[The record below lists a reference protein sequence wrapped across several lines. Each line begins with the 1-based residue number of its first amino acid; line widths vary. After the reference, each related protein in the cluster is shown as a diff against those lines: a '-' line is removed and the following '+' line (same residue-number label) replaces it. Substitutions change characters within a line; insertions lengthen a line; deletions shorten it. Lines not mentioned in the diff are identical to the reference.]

1 MNIRR
6 LLYGTYSEYILAIIL
21 GFGLA
26 TVFRKACKERDCL
39 VFKGPKIDNMA
50 NKTFKYDGKCYTFT
64 PEVGSCHDGKQT
76 LTFA

>member
-6 LLYGTYSEYILAIIL
+6 LLYGTYSEYILAILL

-26 TVFRKACKERDCL
+26 TMFRKACKERNCL
-39 VFKGPKIDNMA
+39 VFKGPKIDKMT

-64 PEVGSCHDGKQT
+64 PEIGSCHEQKQT
-76 LTFA
+76 LSFA

>member
-6 LLYGTYSEYILAIIL
+6 LLYGTYSEYVLAILL

-26 TVFRKACKERDCL
+26 TMFRKACKERSCL
-39 VFKGPKIDNMA
+39 VFKGSKIDKMA

-64 PEVGSCHDGKQT
+64 PEVGSCHSDKQT
-76 LTFA
+76 LSFA